1 MKNKKYK
8 YIIQTYIFRS
18 IQNLKKKEKNT
29 KYRNKKKK
37 TIANILSGLWTYL
50 IQIEKLCTYL

>member
-1 MKNKKYK
+1 MKNKKNK

-18 IQNLKKKEKNT
+18 IQDLKKSKNT
-29 KYRNKKKK
+29 KYRKKKQ